1 MEAWYI
7 DSSKEDQRLP
17 HHLDPPQYVTN
28 EELASKCLFYTS
40 LLLWCFPLPDG
51 CKILYRKFCA
61 LLFETVMENSLPSS
75 WSCAS
80 SSFSFM
86 GFTS

>member
-1 MEAWYI
+1 
-7 DSSKEDQRLP
+7 
-17 HHLDPPQYVTN
+17 
-28 EELASKCLFYTS
+28 
-40 LLLWCFPLPDG
+40 
-51 CKILYRKFCA
+51 
-61 LLFETVMENSLPSS
+61 LFETVVENSLPSS